1 MAFRSDACLPDSPLT
16 LAFLLACALASAQAH
31 SHVNHTLASLG
42 DGAANP
48 FRACGSK
55 EGHIPLPKNFVE
67 PPPGIDLLTGTPKAT

>member
-1 MAFRSDACLPDSPLT
+1 MHRFRLP
-16 LAFLLACALASAQAH
+16 Q
-31 SHVNHTLASLG
+31 HVNHTLASLG

-55 EGHIPLPKNFVE
+55 EGYIPLPKNFVE

>member
-1 MAFRSDACLPDSPLT
+1 M
-16 LAFLLACALASAQAH
+16 QAH

-67 PPPGIDLLTGTPKAT
+67 PPPGIDLLTGTPKAK